1 MLDDAAD
8 VNVLSQAFAVKG
20 RLRKVSVPL
29 PCMEG
34 FRGETG
40 CCFGA
45 YKVTLRLADSTNV
58 ERITEHIFYV
68 VDLYGADLLLGR
80 PWRRQFGVMVNS
92 RNDQWWYSE
101 EDELPEVRVRHARA
115 LRKDLR
121 KATEVFAVNINM
133 IGVPVPPEFA
143 EFEDVVAEGNVADRT
158 LPYGV
163 EHAIDLEPGT
173 KPPLRPLY
181 DRHFFSIGVWRIYRI
196 VL

>member
-8 VNVLSQAFAVKG
+8 VNVVSQAFAVKS

-68 VDLYGADLLLGR
+68 VDLYGADLF
-80 PWRRQFGVMVNS
+80 WSTV
-92 RNDQWWYSE
+92 E
-101 EDELPEVRVRHARA
+101 ATVRSHG
-115 LRKDLR
+115 
-121 KATEVFAVNINM
+121 EQ
-133 IGVPVPPEFA
+133 P
-143 EFEDVVAEGNVADRT
+143 
-158 LPYGV
+158 
-163 EHAIDLEPGT
+163 
-173 KPPLRPLY
+173 
-181 DRHFFSIGVWRIYRI
+181 
-196 VL
+196 